1 MISPHLLFIDAGC
14 ALQSRRGSLC
24 IRDVRSGSE
33 TLYPARV
40 HGIRTIV
47 LAGYDSNVTSEAMR
61 WCSRE
66 AVALYLM
73 ERSGEC
79 LALLADATECDARR
93 TALSVRQRQFGAVLS
108 PGKRLEVARKIVSVK
123 LRTLKVVPITEAA
136 KSVRRVIGWL

>member
-47 LAGYDSNVTSEAMR
+47 LAGYGSNVTSEAAHGVVR
-61 WCSRE
+61 
-66 AVALYLM
+66 L
-73 ERSGEC
+73 G
-79 LALLADATECDARR
+79 AT
-93 TALSVRQRQFGAVLS
+93 
-108 PGKRLEVARKIVSVK
+108 VAREIAG
-123 LRTLKVVPITEAA
+123 LALKVVPITEAA